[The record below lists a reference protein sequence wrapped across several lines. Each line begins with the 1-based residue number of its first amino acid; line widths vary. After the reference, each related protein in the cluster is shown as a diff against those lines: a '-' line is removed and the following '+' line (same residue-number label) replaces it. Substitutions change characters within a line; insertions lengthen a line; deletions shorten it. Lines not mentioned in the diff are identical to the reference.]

1 MKYNIGDK
9 VVITHCPNAKFIGVT
24 GTVVRVAR
32 LGGTYKVEP
41 DEKISGVLNTVFV
54 YESELAPA

>member
-9 VVITHCPNAKFIGVT
+9 VVIAYCPNAKFIGVT
-24 GTVVRVAR
+24 GTVVVAR
-32 LGGTYKVEP
+32 LGGTYNVEP